1 MKRLQL
7 LAAMAALAMLTAAV
21 VPAKAVTI
29 GTGTF
34 RSDHCTDLCGP
45 QASGFATITAT
56 DYGNGTI
63 DLSIHFLNGNH
74 FANGGQGV
82 VFGFNLIGD
91 PTITYSN
98 LSASFSI
105 PGVIPVNQQ
114 NAGALTADG
123 FGLFEYGIEGTW
135 NGGNGP
141 GDTTFTISGAGL
153 SLASF
158 AQLSTNPPGDTQAFM
173 ALDILSG
180 TNGRTGFVDLSG
192 GTPTPFDNP
201 PPVPIPGAVWLFAS
215 GLAGLWALRRRAKK
229 TTPPQEAIPAAA

>member
-1 MKRLQL
+1 MKKLQL

-21 VPAKAVTI
+21 VPAKAATV

-34 RSDHCTDLCGP
+34 FSDHCTDLCGP
-45 QASGFATITAT
+45 QANGFATITAT
-56 DYGNGTI
+56 DQGNGTI
-63 DLSIHFLNGNH
+63 DIAISFLNGNN

-82 VFGFNLIGD
+82 VFGFNLVGN
-91 PTITYSN
+91 PTITYSG

-141 GDTTFTISGAGL
+141 TSASFSISGAGL
-153 SLASF
+153 TLASF
-158 AQLSTNPPGDTQAFM
+158 AELSKNPPGDTQAFM

-192 GTPTPFDNP
+192 GPTPFSNP

-215 GLAGLWALRRRAKK
+215 GLGGLWALHRRRKK
-229 TTPPQEAIPAAA
+229 KEALVQCESSS